1 MGRTYVFFV
10 LSLFSGLPVDPT
22 HHSHSS
28 VTSATMFKQR
38 QYKPL
43 ACLCD
48 HKLVDGR
55 RCNRGFQNR
64 SGLTQHVNMKHH
76 TINDENMASGRAL
89 PDDTAGARPPPADHT
104 INKHPL
110 LDGKYFKFCFVTAIT
125 ILCCQG
131 LLAII

>member
-1 MGRTYVFFV
+1 
-10 LSLFSGLPVDPT
+10 
-22 HHSHSS
+22 
-28 VTSATMFKQR
+28 MFKQR

-43 ACLCD
+43 AYLCD

-55 RCNRGFQNR
+55 RCNRGFRNR
-64 SGLTQHVNMKHH
+64 SGLTQHVNVKHRTINTIPERH
-76 TINDENMASGRAL
+76 RDITDVNAINDENMALGPAL
-89 PDDTAGARPPPADHT
+89 LDDTAGARPPPADRT

-125 ILCCQG
+125 ILCYQG